1 MILHNLSSGIITL
14 NDANIKYFNKIGE
27 KLLNEA
33 VAVLQ
38 TQNSTDKSMLYQGV
52 QELGE
57 DFKNLSP
64 IKIRDKTREKV
75 HETIMGNPLLKLYM
89 KNRKKL
95 DSA

>member
-14 NDANIKYFNKIGE
+14 NDSNIKYFNKMGE

-33 VAVLQ
+33 VAVIDSDN
-38 TQNSTDKSMLYQGV
+38 TSNKSMLHQGV

-64 IKIRDKTREKV
+64 VKMRDKTQEKV
-75 HETIMGNPLLKLYM
+75 HETILGNPVFKLYM

-95 DSA
+95 D